1 MKTYKDVTW
10 TSIVNA
16 EKRRSDLHP
25 CLFSEQQDFDSVGF
39 CKISGFQTNGLFVAW
54 DIFQT
59 IEFLKKK

>member
-39 CKISGFQTNGLFVAW
+39 QTNGLFVAW

>member
-25 CLFSEQQDFDSVGF
+25 RLFSEQQDFDAV
-39 CKISGFQTNGLFVAW
+39 GFQTNGLFVAW

-59 IEFLKKK
+59 IEFLKKKWSS